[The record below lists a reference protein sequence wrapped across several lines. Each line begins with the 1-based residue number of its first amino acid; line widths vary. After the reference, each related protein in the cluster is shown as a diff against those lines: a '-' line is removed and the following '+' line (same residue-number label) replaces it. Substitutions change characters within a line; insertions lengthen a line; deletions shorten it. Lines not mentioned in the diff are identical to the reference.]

1 MQPIVHKSEA
11 RVELKLQSKAG
22 LVEGVHFGFEY
33 HMIDKNGKGLT
44 PPIQCKDFLTDLF
57 WSERT
62 NKPITIYG
70 FKWEPGKLKEAD
82 HYYMALKYNNQKM
95 KQYREPLESFLND
108 WEERLGFPRSDVDLD
123 DDGTALI
130 VRFSRQWTEKPV
142 IFSAFTLFLRVGCQ
156 YSGGGISSFLKKFV
170 KQEKVWASVDKNYIG
185 SEKGAARIERMLKGE
200 TFKQTYDEFK
210 EAYSIHGQSG
220 LMCWKG

>member
-1 MQPIVHKSEA
+1 M
-11 RVELKLQSKAG
+11 ELKLQKNAS
-22 LVEGVHFGFEY
+22 LIEGVHFGFEY
-33 HMIDKNGKGLT
+33 HMIDKGGNGLT

-62 NKPITIYG
+62 KKPIKIYG
-70 FKWEPGKLKEAD
+70 FSWEPGKLKESKE
-82 HYYMALKYNNQKM
+82 YYIALRYNNQSM
-95 KQYREPLESFLND
+95 KKSREPLESFLND

-130 VRFSRQWTEKPV
+130 VRFSRDWTEKPV

-156 YSGGGISSFLKKFV
+156 YNGGGISDFLKDFI
-170 KQEKVWASVDKNYIG
+170 KQEKVWASVDKQYLS
-185 SEKGAARIERMLKGE
+185 SEKGAARVKQMLKGE
-200 TFKQTYDEFK
+200 TFKQSYSDFTDM
-210 EAYSIHGQSG
+210 YSIHGQSG